1 MTIETKLLPL
11 EVKATPDGVIEGYG
25 SIYGNVDLGG
35 EMVERGAFDETL
47 ASGKKIKMLWQHD
60 QRKVIGVWDKVSSD
74 DRGLKM
80 TGRIAVNTTLGKDV
94 AELAAMGA
102 IDGLSIGFKTGRDEV
117 KGGVRHI
124 QKADLWEVSVVTFP
138 MNPEARIDAVKAA
151 GMTER
156 ELERVLTQD
165 AGLSRSVARSLM
177 GGGYNAIK
185 AMQDAGD
192 DRLDE
197 LRSLLAARIQ

>member
-1 MTIETKLLPL
+1 MTIETKFLPID
-11 EVKATPDGVIEGYG
+11 VKSTQEGLIEGYG

-35 EMVERGAFDETL
+35 ELVERGAFDETL
-47 ASGKKIKMLWQHD
+47 ASGKKIKMLYQHD
-60 QRKVIGVWDKVSSD
+60 QRKVIGVWDSVTTDEK
-74 DRGLKM
+74 GLKM
-80 TGRIAVNTTLGKDV
+80 VGRIATNTTLGKDV
-94 AELAAMGA
+94 AALAAMGA
-102 IDGLSIGFKTGRDEV
+102 IDGLSIGFKTDQDEV
-117 KGGVRHI
+117 KNNVRHI
-124 QKADLWEVSVVTFP
+124 LKADLWEVSVVTFP
-138 MNPEARIDAVKAA
+138 MNMEARINTIKAA

-192 DRLDE
+192 DRLNE
-197 LRSLLAARIQ
+197 LCELLSARIQ